1 MPPSSSALSSL
12 VTLLDPSLDSKSL
25 HASKIISLT
34 HPQHNEPQ
42 DYLFLPGTPKAAT
55 ILQIQSL
62 DKPFGSFMVGSR
74 VVSNGALHVAT
85 RVDPLYFVLHQLS
98 ATTNTATKWQ
108 PLDQLGIPSNVHRC
122 LSSAHQYLHLCA
134 SNDQLGDMVLYKFQ
148 EARALAW
155 LTRKYDAAKSVLER
169 QLLTRKKQLRQ
180 QQSDGGGA
188 FIKTFHFVEE
198 EAPLVVSAEDRPYPS
213 AEQRTLEYEACQV
226 VCDHLSPEWSTKFVQ
241 HLNLPVSIVSMTT
254 AATATS
260 RGTAG
265 TTPKRSWEGMAGSNT
280 QQELEEMTMGA
291 VVVSVEKAKHAA
303 SVQKKFK
310 AQSSGLKQLAKVKT
324 KGMKSMSSFFGVKK

>member
-1 MPPSSSALSSL
+1 MPTSSSSL
-12 VTLLDPSLDSKSL
+12 VTLLDPSLDSKAL

-34 HPQHNEPQ
+34 HPQYNEPQ
-42 DYLFLPGTPKAAT
+42 DYLFLPSTPTKAAT

-62 DKPFGSFMVGSR
+62 DKPYGSFMVGSR

-98 ATTNTATKWQ
+98 MMVDTPMTKWQ
-108 PLDQLGIPSNVHRC
+108 PLDQLDIPCTIHQC
-122 LSSAHQYLHLCA
+122 LSSSQQYLHLCT
-134 SNDQLGDMVLYKFQ
+134 SNHQLGDMVLYKFQ

-155 LTRKYDAAKSVLER
+155 LTRKYNAAKSVLER
-169 QLLTRKKQLRQ
+169 QLLTQKQHFQ
-180 QQSDGGGA
+180 QQRSDGGGA
-188 FIKTFHFVEE
+188 FIKSFHCVEE
-198 EAPLVVSAEDRPYPS
+198 EAPLVLSAVDRLYS
-213 AEQRTLEYEACQV
+213 NAEQRTLEYEACQV

-241 HLNLPVSIVSMTT
+241 HLNLPVSIVSMKTSE
-254 AATATS
+254 TATS
-260 RGTAG
+260 RGTSG
-265 TTPKRSWEGMAGSNT
+265 TTPKRSWEGMVGSNT

-303 SVQKKFK
+303 IVQKKFK

-324 KGMKSMSSFFGVKK
+324 KGMKSMSSFFGAKK